1 ILYEV
6 IKEDIEMKVEIE
18 LDDLST
24 DAIQAIIDAME
35 QDRAEAEKDL
45 SNAES
50 VTKEYMAILRNSKN
64 LTDKEYDDAEHDA
77 SEAVEVEK
85 QYRFIYDRIVEPMND
100 MQRVIAERNGEL
112 E

>member
-1 ILYEV
+1 
-6 IKEDIEMKVEIE
+6 MKVEIE

-24 DAIQAIIDAME
+24 SAIQDIIDAME
-35 QDRAEAEKDL
+35 PDRAEAEKDL
-45 SNAES
+45 NAAEDY
-50 VTKEYMAILRNSKN
+50 TKLCLDSLRNSKN

-100 MQRVIAERNGEL
+100 MQRVIAEREGEL
-112 E
+112 ER